1 MNTFRSLLSAN
12 EFRVDSSPAQDLT
25 HRANALWLLTLVAL
39 FGLVTGCGGNSTQPP
54 ATIAFESSRA
64 LDGSDAV
71 TGAGNIWLVKSDGSG
86 ATPLTKL
93 TAGGAA
99 DFDVVWSPDGS
110 KLAFDSFR
118 ALDGSNAAN
127 PNNTFN
133 VWVVNADGSGAK
145 PLTTIT
151 AVSLRGSTEPHWS
164 PDGQKLAFG
173 SDRALDGSDAAFA
186 DGTENIWL
194 VNADGSGTT
203 PVTKLTTV
211 GGSSFSPRW
220 SPDGSKIAFLSLRA
234 LDGSDAGNRGG
245 CNVWMV
251 NSDGSGAT
259 PLTRLTSPV
268 SCGDSLAWS
277 PDGSKLVYESTRAL
291 DGTDA
296 SNGSANNFWM
306 MSADGSGATPLT
318 RYNTFNQLSE
328 IVWAP
333 DGSKLAFVSDRALD
347 GADAANTN
355 SSLNLWVVNATGS
368 AATPLTMLTASR
380 VNAFNPRWAPDGS
393 ELSFSSNRSMDG
405 GNAANTNGAYNI
417 WLVNADGSSP
427 VPVTGLQNAS
437 SFLAEWKP

>member
-1 MNTFRSLLSAN
+1 MVALHIRFCRMRRKEARPRRTSSLLKGSRALSNRGTMNTFRSLLSAN

-54 ATIAFESSRA
+54 ATIAFETSRA

-99 DFDVVWSPDGS
+99 DFDVAWSPDGP
-110 KLAFDSFR
+110 KLPFDS
-118 ALDGSNAAN
+118 
-127 PNNTFN
+127 
-133 VWVVNADGSGAK
+133 
-145 PLTTIT
+145 
-151 AVSLRGSTEPHWS
+151 LR
-164 PDGQKLAFG
+164 
-173 SDRALDGSDAAFA
+173 
-186 DGTENIWL
+186 
-194 VNADGSGTT
+194 V
-203 PVTKLTTV
+203 
-211 GGSSFSPRW
+211 
-220 SPDGSKIAFLSLRA
+220 

-393 ELSFSSNRSMDG
+393 ELSFSSNPSMDG

-417 WLVNADGSSP
+417 CLVNA
-427 VPVTGLQNAS
+427 A
-437 SFLAEWKP
+437 